1 MNTIIYVLCFLAA
14 AFISVCC
21 TWNVREISKARGWTA
36 SPFLHR
42 HIHKMPIPRLGGVG
56 IYTTFVICSILL
68 AITKAFWV
76 PNLDFSPDYVIRL
89 LVPGTLIFVMGL
101 YDDVVGLSARVK
113 FIAQIFAGLLLFAF
127 GFKVVL
133 PIGFGAY
140 DLPVSIALT
149 VFWVLWISNSFNLID
164 GLDGL
169 AAGTA
174 LISTLTVFFVAI
186 WGGNEFAALMT
197 AVFAGAVLGFL
208 RFNFNPATIFLG
220 DCGSLFLGFMLSALA
235 LAGKQSKT
243 PTVIAVLIPVVSFG
257 LPLTETAL
265 SVVRRWI
272 SGRPLFSADREHI
285 HHKLL
290 DRGLTH
296 RQVVMV
302 LYGVSAICA
311 MSSLILLS
319 PGRGTIGFVACVLGM
334 LLLVGI
340 RHLGYH
346 EFFELRR
353 LALRTTEQ
361 KRVVANN
368 LSIRKTTERLREV
381 SRLEDIRCILEDAF
395 QHNDIDGFELVLRPP
410 RGADGSPRPATE
422 AAGYFIAWS
431 KEEQPRFG
439 AGDNWNLSIEL
450 STEPSGHLGY
460 FIIYRSYTHGS
471 LLLDVNLL
479 TNELRYE
486 LSAAAEMVLKN
497 EEASRAAI
505 AAADRKVDK
514 VGKSRAKQQAKSASS
529 SSSST
534 AAFD

>member
-1 MNTIIYVLCFLAA
+1 
-14 AFISVCC
+14 
-21 TWNVREISKARGWTA
+21 
-36 SPFLHR
+36 
-42 HIHKMPIPRLGGVG
+42 
-56 IYTTFVICSILL
+56 
-68 AITKAFWV
+68 
-76 PNLDFSPDYVIRL
+76 L
-89 LVPGTLIFVMGL
+89 LVPGTLIFVVGL

-127 GFKVVL
+127 GFKVIL

-395 QHNDIDGFELVLRPP
+395 QHNDIDGF
-410 RGADGSPRPATE
+410 
-422 AAGYFIAWS
+422 
-431 KEEQPRFG
+431 
-439 AGDNWNLSIEL
+439 
-450 STEPSGHLGY
+450 
-460 FIIYRSYTHGS
+460 
-471 LLLDVNLL
+471 
-479 TNELRYE
+479 
-486 LSAAAEMVLKN
+486 
-497 EEASRAAI
+497 
-505 AAADRKVDK
+505 
-514 VGKSRAKQQAKSASS
+514 
-529 SSSST
+529 
-534 AAFD
+534 

>member
-1 MNTIIYVLCFLAA
+1 MFVL
-14 AFISVCC
+14 
-21 TWNVREISKARGWTA
+21 
-36 SPFLHR
+36 
-42 HIHKMPIPRLGGVG
+42 
-56 IYTTFVICSILL
+56 
-68 AITKAFWV
+68 
-76 PNLDFSPDYVIRL
+76 
-89 LVPGTLIFVMGL
+89 GL
-101 YDDVVGLSARVK
+101 YDDVVGLSARIK

-127 GFKVVL
+127 GFKVIL
-133 PIGFGAY
+133 PGISFGAY
-140 DLPVSIALT
+140 DLPISITLT

-174 LISTLTVFFVAI
+174 LISTLTVFFVAL

-243 PTVIAVLIPVVSFG
+243 PTLIAVLIPVVSFG

-265 SVVRRWI
+265 SVIRRWI

-319 PGRGTIGFVACVLGM
+319 PGRGTVGFVACVLGM

-368 LSIRKTTERLREV
+368 LCIRKTTERLREV

-395 QHNDIDGFELVLRPP
+395 QHNDIDGFELVLRPL
-410 RGADGSPRPATE
+410 RATDGNARHGTE
-422 AAGYFIAWS
+422 SAGYFISWS

-460 FIIYRSYTHGS
+460 FIVYRSYSNGS

-486 LSAAAEMVLKN
+486 LSAASEMVLKN
-497 EEASRAAI
+497 EEAARAAT
-505 AAADRKVDK
+505 AVADRKVDK
-514 VGKSRAKQQAKSASS
+514 VAKRAKQQAQSASP
-529 SSSST
+529 ST